1 MFLLWIKGKV
11 IIVKLNRKGYLAI
24 EIILASVIAFAIAF
38 FLMELT
44 VKLVNKNDD
53 IYRDTMVDSNTSL
66 VVDRILSLNSG
77 TLYTYEIVDN
87 AKCENNSCAIT
98 YKNKDNEKV
107 YAYIT
112 ANDKTITL
120 SGGND
125 KGTYEIYKKKFD
137 NSIGEINITSSTNGP
152 VGEDDSVYLKLE
164 AQNIFTGK
172 TYSTI
177 IPIYNSVR
185 NKYPSNEYFLVVKT
199 LYKEKENIIS
209 RLKIGDD
216 TKNYYVRPFV
226 DTSDISYDD
235 NVFIE
240 DITCDDESF
249 TYEIEEDKYW
259 TKVNFIMDGLSH
271 NTTCTITIKE
281 KTS

>member
-1 MFLLWIKGKV
+1 M
-11 IIVKLNRKGYLAI
+11 KLNRKGYLAI

-66 VVDRILSLNSG
+66 VIDQILSFNSD

-137 NSIGEINITSSTNGP
+137 DSIGEINITSSTNGP

-164 AQNIFTGK
+164 AKNIFTGK
-172 TYSTI
+172 IYSTI

-185 NKYPSNEYFLVVKT
+185 NKYPSNEYFLVIKT
-199 LYKEKENIIS
+199 SYKGQEDIIS
-209 RLKIGDD
+209 RVKLGDD
-216 TKNYYVRPFV
+216 TKSYYVRPYV
-226 DTSDISYDD
+226 DTSGIDYDD
-235 NVFIE
+235 DVLIE
-240 DITCDDESF
+240 DITCDDENF
-249 TYEIEEDKYW
+249 TYEIKEDKYW
-259 TKVNFIMDGLSH
+259 TKVNFIMDDGLSH
-271 NTTCTITIKE
+271 NTNCTITIKE